1 MMATVN
7 AERSPGPTIA
17 TPSDETILREL
28 LELAERRPSL
38 EIFRALASS
47 HQYARLYRLMRRHV
61 PPGSRVLDWGAGN
74 GHFSYFLQRA
84 GYRAT
89 GFSFHSDGYREF
101 LPDADYAFAPGS
113 EAEPV
118 ALPFASASFDAVG
131 SVGVL
136 EHVRETGGSE
146 VASLREI
153 GRVLRP
159 GGVFVCFHFPNR
171 TSWIDLAARAI
182 PGKHF
187 HTYRYARTD
196 ILRLVGAAGLEPVE
210 IERYG
215 MLPRNAWHRA
225 PRALRRARVV
235 ARAWDALDVLLAL
248 PLGVFC
254 QNYCFVARAPMP
266 RSNAERNPASKA

>member
-1 MMATVN
+1 MTQAQS
-7 AERSPGPTIA
+7 AAPRSGAPGEL
-17 TPSDETILREL
+17 PSDEAILGEL
-28 LELAERRPSL
+28 LDLAERDSTL

-47 HQYARLYRLMRRHV
+47 HQYARLYRLIRRYV
-61 PPGSRVLDWGAGN
+61 APGSRVLDWGSGN

-84 GYRAT
+84 GYRAA
-89 GFSFHSDGYREF
+89 GFSFQSDGFRAF
-101 LPDADYAFAPGS
+101 LPRADYEFAPGS

-118 ALPFASASFDAVG
+118 ALPFAAATFDAVG

-153 GRVLRP
+153 RRVLRP

-187 HTYRYARTD
+187 HTYRYTRAD
-196 ILRLVGAAGLEPVE
+196 IVRLVGEAGLELIEV
-210 IERYG
+210 ERYG
-215 MLPRNAWHRA
+215 ILPRNAWHRS
-225 PRALRRARVV
+225 PRGLRRSRAAART
-235 ARAWDALDVLLAL
+235 WDALDLFLAL
-248 PLGVFC
+248 PFGVFC
-254 QNYCFVARAPMP
+254 QNYCFVARAPLP